1 MRIVIVGAGEV
12 GFHIAQRLATEA
24 KDVVVIDRDEA
35 VLARIAELLDVQTVQ
50 GSGSSPRILE
60 QAGIKEAQILLAVT
74 DSDEIN
80 LIACTFADI
89 LSHGL
94 TKLARIRNPDYLS
107 YQEILTRDMHIDRVI
122 NPEDEVIRSIEGLML
137 APGALEI
144 SDFSEGRLKLVGVQ
158 IEEHS
163 DLSGTPLIR
172 FRETMGF
179 SRIIVAAIVRD
190 EELIIPT
197 GLDTIQP
204 GDIIY
209 FVCEKRDVLDILKRF
224 GHARLEL
231 RNVLVIG
238 GGNIGL
244 KFARSLERMGIHA
257 KLIEKDRDRCEFLAE
272 QLNTTVVL
280 HGDGTDQELLL
291 EENIQDMDVVVAL
304 TSDEEKNILCTLLA
318 KKLGAGMVINRINKF
333 AYLPLVRAIGIQHTV
348 SPRMSAVNSILQHI
362 RRGNIITAIS
372 IKDQAEALEAL
383 AEEGSAVV
391 GRPIKELGLPKG
403 SLVLSIIRG
412 QEVIIPTG
420 DSVIQP
426 GDRFVLFSTRK
437 NIPRLESS
445 LMMKLENI

>member
-24 KDVVVIDRDEA
+24 KDVVVIDRDET

-89 LSHGL
+89 LSPGL

-107 YQEILTRDMHIDRVI
+107 YQEILARDMHIDRVI

-163 DLSGTPLIR
+163 DLSGTQLIR

-179 SRIIVAAIVRD
+179 SHIIVAAIVRD
-190 EELIIPT
+190 DELIIPT

-209 FVCEKRDVLDILKRF
+209 FVCE
-224 GHARLEL
+224 
-231 RNVLVIG
+231 
-238 GGNIGL
+238 
-244 KFARSLERMGIHA
+244 
-257 KLIEKDRDRCEFLAE
+257 
-272 QLNTTVVL
+272 
-280 HGDGTDQELLL
+280 
-291 EENIQDMDVVVAL
+291 
-304 TSDEEKNILCTLLA
+304 
-318 KKLGAGMVINRINKF
+318 
-333 AYLPLVRAIGIQHTV
+333 
-348 SPRMSAVNSILQHI
+348 
-362 RRGNIITAIS
+362 
-372 IKDQAEALEAL
+372 
-383 AEEGSAVV
+383 EEGRAGHPEAVWTCPARAAQRPDHR
-391 GRPIKELGLPKG
+391 GRQYRAQ
-403 SLVLSIIRG
+403 VRH
-412 QEVIIPTG
+412 IPG
-420 DSVIQP
+420 ADGHPCQA
-426 GDRFVLFSTRK
+426 DREG
-437 NIPRLESS
+437 P
-445 LMMKLENI
+445 